1 ALGAVLFIGLKKDK
15 QEDAGHASGL
25 SSVEQQDAMKAVAPA
40 DEKVEQT
47 FQSAQRQGG
56 RTGKSAPQELSDAV
70 KALIGED
77 GKEHNYSTLLAE
89 INTLSYE
96 IAPDDLTALMDMLNF
111 SNDQF
116 PEGMRPVEINAVK
129 NDVLDKL
136 LRQSELPEGLGLQM
150 VEMAGN
156 ADNDPVWRDY
166 CIQFCPTAW
175 ERIDAESRISN
186 NEQGITK

>member
-56 RTGKSAPQELSDAV
+56 QTGKSAPQLSQPV

-96 IAPDDLTALMDMLNF
+96 IAPDDLT
-111 SNDQF
+111 
-116 PEGMRPVEINAVK
+116 
-129 NDVLDKL
+129 
-136 LRQSELPEGLGLQM
+136 
-150 VEMAGN
+150 
-156 ADNDPVWRDY
+156 
-166 CIQFCPTAW
+166 
-175 ERIDAESRISN
+175 
-186 NEQGITK
+186 